1 MAQDPER
8 EPEGEEG
15 QPDEGSVDP
24 SAALDMVTLFSSSAI
39 DAELEASNIHNL
51 LQASGIQAAIVGAS
65 VIPVFEFQVQVPR
78 EDLEKAKQ
86 MVEEARAAGPEA
98 AAEAETNFEQDRDR
112 Q

>member
-24 SAALDMVTLFSSSAI
+24 SAALDMITLFSSGAM
-39 DAELEASNIHNL
+39 DAELEANNIHNL
-51 LQASGIQAAIVGAS
+51 LKAGGISSVIVGAS
-65 VIPVFEFQVQVPR
+65 MIPSLEYQVRVPR
-78 EDLEKAKQ
+78 EDLERAGR

-98 AAEAETNFEQDRDR
+98 AAEAEAASEEDPQ
-112 Q
+112 

>member
-24 SAALDMVTLFSSSAI
+24 SAALDMITLFSSGAI
-39 DAELEASNIHNL
+39 DAELEAGNIHNL
-51 LQASGIQAAIVGAS
+51 LQASGIQSVIVGAS

-78 EDLEKAKQ
+78 EDLEKARRL
-86 MVEEARAAGPEA
+86 VEEARAAGPEA
-98 AAEAETNFEQDRDR
+98 AAEAEAASEEDPQ
-112 Q
+112 

>member
-15 QPDEGSVDP
+15 QPDEEFVDP
-24 SAALDMVTLFSSSAI
+24 SAALDMITIFSSSAI
-39 DAELEASNIHNL
+39 DAELEAGNIHNL
-51 LQASGIQAAIVGAS
+51 LQASGIPSMVVGDS

-78 EDLEKAKQ
+78 ADLEKARRLI
-86 MVEEARAAGPEA
+86 EEARAAGPDA
-98 AAEAETNFEQDRDR
+98 AAEAEAAFEQERDR